1 MITNEMLEKANEQ
14 IKKIDFKGK
23 PYALV
28 SERVKAFR
36 EICPNGS
43 IETEIVRVSHDG
55 EKNEVVTIQAIV
67 KNEDGKIVA
76 TGTAQEEKGKGF
88 VNGTSHIENC
98 ETSAIGR
105 ALGFLG
111 LGADNIS
118 SADELANALKQ
129 QGKMQEVK
137 PGQDIS
143 KEYATDAQIEKIKK
157 IAGSLSV
164 ETKKKLMAEFKIN
177 KIDNLLKS
185 DANKFIQRLEAIN
198 KAQEVKNE

>member
-23 PYALV
+23 PYAIV

-36 EICPNGS
+36 TMCPNGT
-43 IETEIVRVSHDG
+43 IKTEIVNIANAG
-55 EKNEVVTIQAIV
+55 EKNEVVTIRCII
-67 KNEDGKIVA
+67 EDDGKVIA
-76 TGTAQEEKGKGF
+76 TGMAQETKGAGY

-98 ETSAIGR
+98 ETSAVGR
-105 ALGFLG
+105 ALGFVG

-118 SADELANALKQ
+118 SADELANALAQ
-129 QGKMQEVK
+129 QNKMQEVK
-137 PGQDIS
+137 PGQDLS

>member
-36 EICPNGS
+36 TMCPNGT
-43 IETEIVRVSHDG
+43 IKTEIVNISNAG
-55 EKNEVVTIQAIV
+55 EKNEVVTIRATI
-67 KNEDGKIVA
+67 EDAGKIIA
-76 TGTAQEEKGKGF
+76 TGTAQETKGAGY

-105 ALGFLG
+105 ALGFVG

-118 SADELANALKQ
+118 SADELVNALKQ
-129 QGKMQEVK
+129 QNKMQEVK
-137 PGQDIS
+137 PGQDIAV
-143 KEYATDAQIEKIKK
+143 EYATEEQINAIKK
-157 IAGSLSV
+157 SCDGLGNEV
-164 ETKKKLMAEFKIN
+164 KKKLLREFEIKR
-177 KIDNLLKS
+177 IDNLPKSKVQTFLK
-185 DANKFIQRLEAIN
+185 KVEAIK
-198 KAQEVKNE
+198 KAQEVKNG